1 MPCETQL
8 VAARERFLAGGHYE
22 FLAEAV
28 AQRVQGEAVCEVGA
42 GTGYYLSRAIS
53 DSRFGLAT
61 DVSTAAC
68 RRAAKCHPRVA
79 AVVAD
84 TWAGLPIRDH
94 SFDTVLCVFAPRNTA
109 EFARILRPAGRLIV
123 VSPRQD
129 HLIELRESAGLL
141 DIEANKDERI
151 VESLSESFRL
161 IGRCVLCDR
170 LKLTREQ
177 ARDLVGMGPN
187 AFHSAKLPSADTE
200 ATAAVTVWTWEPQ
213 EARY

>member
-1 MPCETQL
+1 M
-8 VAARERFLAGGHYE
+8 
-22 FLAEAV
+22 
-28 AQRVQGEAVCEVGA
+28 
-42 GTGYYLSRAIS
+42 
-53 DSRFGLAT
+53 
-61 DVSTAAC
+61 STAAC

-84 TWAGLPIRDH
+84 TWAGLPLRDH
-94 SFDTVLCVFAPRNTA
+94 SFDTVLCVFAPRNAA

-129 HLIELRESAGLL
+129 HLTELRETAGLL
-141 DIEANKDERI
+141 DIEADKDERI

-161 IGRCVLCDR
+161 VGRCVLCER
-170 LKLTREQ
+170 LKLTSEQ
-177 ARDLVGMGPN
+177 SRNLVEMGPN

-213 EARY
+213 EARS